1 MKKLPN
7 VFSTARPAKSL
18 REQLPSATAPKKR
31 GGGGGSPLQLVLP
44 AELVRALKVAA
55 AEQGTTV
62 RHLVL
67 KALVSAGWKVPTGEM
82 GDRRT
87 RGG

>member
-7 VFSTARPAKSL
+7 VFTTARPAKSL
-18 REQLPSATAPKKR
+18 REQLPSAIPPKKR

-67 KALVSAGWKVPTGEM
+67 KALVSAGWKVPPGEM

-87 RGG
+87 RAG

>member
-44 AELVRALKVAA
+44 ADLVRALKVSA

-67 KALVSAGWKVPTGEM
+67 QALNAAGWKVPQGEL

-87 RGG
+87 RTR

>member
-18 REQLPSATAPKKR
+18 REQLPSATPPKKR

-67 KALVSAGWKVPTGEM
+67 KALVSEGWKVPPGEM

-87 RGG
+87 RAG

>member
-1 MKKLPN
+1 MKKLPE
-7 VFSTARPAKSL
+7 VFATARPAKNL
-18 REQLPSATAPKKR
+18 RDQLPPATAPRKR
-31 GGGGGSPLQLVLP
+31 GGGGGTPLQLVLP

-67 KALVSAGWKVPTGEM
+67 QALSAAGWDVPRAEL
-82 GDRRT
+82 GDRRV
-87 RGG
+87 RLK